1 MWSENYVRRGVFLF
15 WTCCINQR
23 YPQSPRCEVP
33 GVQTLSLQ
41 LNIDGIPLFKSTR
54 TALWPNLCRIK
65 NVSSMA
71 FTVAVFAGDA
81 KPTLKPYLADFLV
94 EFKEL
99 MQGGLTFQQRVFK
112 VELNFFLCYAPAR
125 AFLKSVKGHSW
136 YHRCERCHQKRC
148 RCLLLHSTVSTS
160 VPLCPK
166 TPINSTSVLSFSLL
180 RMVIIVFC
188 WMVRKWPWY
197 EIVGSIHW

>member
-33 GVQTLSLQ
+33 GVQTLTLQ
-41 LNIDGIPLFKSTR
+41 FNIDGIPLFKSTR

-94 EFKEL
+94 ELKEI
-99 MQGGLTFQQRVFK
+99 MREGHTFQQHVFK
-112 VELNFFLCYAPAR
+112 VELNFFVTLQHVHFSSQWKAIHDTMDVKAAIKNAAAACYCTVPSVHRSSLSLC
-125 AFLKSVKGHSW
+125 W
-136 YHRCERCHQKRC
+136 E
-148 RCLLLHSTVSTS
+148 
-160 VPLCPK
+160 
-166 TPINSTSVLSFSLL
+166 
-180 RMVIIVFC
+180 
-188 WMVRKWPWY
+188 W
-197 EIVGSIHW
+197 